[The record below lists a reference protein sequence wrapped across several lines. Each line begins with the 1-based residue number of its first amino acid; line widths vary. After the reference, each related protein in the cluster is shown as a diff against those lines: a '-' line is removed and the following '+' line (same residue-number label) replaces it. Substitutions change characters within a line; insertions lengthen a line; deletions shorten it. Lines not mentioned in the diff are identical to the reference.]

1 MSKFTIDLTP
11 LKKYRELRLLFTS
24 GLITRLGSMITYVAL
39 PFQIKDLTNSYLAV
53 GLMGAAQIIPLILFS
68 LYGGVLADSLD
79 RKKMIFITECG
90 SLVLS
95 SLLLANSLLPKP
107 HLILLYVV
115 AASFTA
121 LDGLQTPSLS
131 AIVPRIVEHQ
141 DMPAVTALMGIRW
154 QVGAVVAPAIGG
166 IMISTMGVKSA
177 YLLDVATFVISLA
190 LIFRM
195 KAVPPSAKATPASLS
210 SLVEGVK
217 YAFGRKD
224 LMGTYI
230 VDFAA
235 MLFAMPNA
243 LFPFWADHI
252 HARWALGLF
261 YSAGFIGAIMV
272 TITSGWMKSY
282 PFHGKAVTYAAI
294 GWGAAIALAA
304 STNNLWVILFFLAA
318 AGAADQVSAM
328 MRGNIWNQSIADEY
342 RGRLAG
348 IELLSYAVG
357 PMGGQLR
364 AGTMAAWSTLR
375 ISVASGGLLCVGFVA
390 LAARLMPEFHN
401 YDVRSNKYAIEK
413 QNSSPNND
421 GNSEK

>member
-1 MSKFTIDLTP
+1 MSKFAIDLTP

-24 GLITRLGSMITYVAL
+24 GVITRLGSMVTYVAL
-39 PFQIKDLTNSYLAV
+39 PFQIKDLTNSYIAV

-79 RKKMIFITECG
+79 RKKMIFITEFG
-90 SLVLS
+90 SLALS
-95 SLLLANSLLPKP
+95 TLLLANSMLAKP
-107 HLILLYVV
+107 HVILLYFV

-131 AIVPRIVEHQ
+131 AIVPRIVDHG
-141 DMPAVTALMGIRW
+141 DMPSVTALMGSRW
-154 QVGAVVAPAIGG
+154 QVGAVFAPALGG

-177 YLLDVATFVISLA
+177 YFMDVVTYILSLV

-195 KAVPPSAKATPASLS
+195 KPVPPGEKATPASLS
-210 SLVEGVK
+210 SLIDGVK
-217 YAFGRKD
+217 YALRRPD

-230 VDFAA
+230 IDFAA
-235 MLFAMPNA
+235 MFFAMPNA

-261 YSAGFIGAIMV
+261 YSAGFVGAIIV
-272 TITSGWMKSY
+272 TLTSGWMKSY
-282 PFHGKAVTYAAI
+282 PFHGRAVTYAAL
-294 GWGAAIALAA
+294 GWAAAIALAA
-304 STNNLWVILFFLAA
+304 TTNNLWIVLFFLAV
-318 AGAADQVSAM
+318 AGASDQVSAM

-357 PMGGQLR
+357 PMSGQLR
-364 AGTMAAWSTLR
+364 AGTMAAWTTLR
-375 ISVASGGLLCVGFVA
+375 ISVGGGGLMCLGFVA
-390 LAARLMPEFHN
+390 LTAKLMPDFLK
-401 YDVRSNKYAIEK
+401 YDVRTNKYAQEK
-413 QNSSPNND
+413 RNSRPENQ
-421 GNSEK
+421 

>member
-1 MSKFTIDLTP
+1 MKKFAIDLTP

-24 GLITRLGSMITYVAL
+24 GVITRLGSMVTYVAL
-39 PFQIKDLTNSYLAV
+39 PFQIKDLTNSYIAV

-79 RKKMIFITECG
+79 RKKMIFITEFG
-90 SLVLS
+90 SLALS
-95 SLLLANSLLPKP
+95 TLLLANSMLAKP
-107 HLILLYVV
+107 HVILLYFV

-131 AIVPRIVEHQ
+131 AIVPRIVEHD
-141 DMPAVTALMGIRW
+141 DMPSVTALMGIRW
-154 QVGAVVAPAIGG
+154 QVGAVFAPALGG

-177 YLLDVATFVISLA
+177 YFMDVVTYILSLV

-195 KAVPPSAKATPASLS
+195 KSVPPGEKATPASLS
-210 SLVEGVK
+210 SLIDGVK
-217 YAFGRKD
+217 YALRRQD

-230 VDFAA
+230 IDFAA
-235 MLFAMPNA
+235 MFFAMPNA

-261 YSAGFIGAIMV
+261 YSAGFVGAIIV
-272 TITSGWMKSY
+272 TLTSGWMKSY
-282 PFHGKAVTYAAI
+282 PFHGRAVTYAAL
-294 GWGAAIALAA
+294 GWAAAIALAA
-304 STNNLWVILFFLAA
+304 TTNNLWIVLFFLAV
-318 AGAADQVSAM
+318 AGASDQVSAM

-357 PMGGQLR
+357 PMSGQLR
-364 AGTMAAWSTLR
+364 AGTMAAWTTLR
-375 ISVASGGLLCVGFVA
+375 ISVGGGGLMCLGFVA
-390 LAARLMPEFHN
+390 LTAKLMPDFLK
-401 YDVRSNKYAIEK
+401 YDVRTNKYAQEK
-413 QNSSPNND
+413 RNSRPENQ
-421 GNSEK
+421 